1 MQARIDQ
8 EYEDD
13 RKKLQLEMEMRYE
26 NIRSRVEVVDESI
39 KVGMEQK
46 EEGKKKELRDR
57 GRQYEVGSATA
68 KATEK
73 TANVVPEDIL
83 VATSGSGASEEG
95 TRQSTGKSDRA
106 LTSSSQNGEAVEFP
120 LEVCFVKT
128 AVLTRA
134 VSSLN
139 HASPTIVHIPEIL
152 DFSNHDVTVSF
163 AFDGEFQRSIQE
175 SESLLDKRKASDE
188 GSWELSKWEVNS
200 TEQLTRLD
208 QPLYVSASANTKRCC
223 RYPGAGRMVG
233 SLECEKRK
241 LFTCT
246 EVRARPRWKLKEQWW
261 RMCGVPTSQFDQSD
275 TLVRYG
281 AALQKIYDPLRTSS
295 SQIYRSGLRYGT
307 FGWRYTGGLGW
318 ADVRAL
324 RMNWK
329 SSPGQNH
336 METRYA
342 QKTYLVRMTCG
353 IVRCRRQCTMRKL
366 DKHARGQPDSRGTSG
381 NRAVLIRQ
389 PANNTQVHNNTGRRN
404 FHVLIEGFK
413 SATLRG
419 EEADRKPKWTVKEP
433 RQGKI
438 DQAKLTKELGVE
450 DRDDDGSKFS
460 PNYERYQV
468 GNVETAKHKFKVRQ
482 LGEPFAVRS
491 RSKWKVRGMQAPF
504 VECAED
510 VLLPLG
516 HFASLEMPLE
526 VFWRRLGKLGEYTS
540 GQQDQRAQPE
550 RRGTSEKRTVT
561 DRQPKSRTTQGEEVV
576 MEAERI
582 PKGNCLVTSYAIG
595 GDGWSQ
601 LKENDKITTE
611 RSDKDRR
618 TQSLERPLE
627 ICMSWDEAGTGKHK
641 MGTSGL
647 IRRCVAKGK
656 AGKKPLRQ
664 AIIFEKLALCSKAE
678 RFADR
683 ETASTGPKQRIKP
696 ECNKDGKAGAGR
708 DKSAFIQT
716 SGIFSEGLAK
726 RSRYEKM
733 NNSSREPGEAMRR
746 PVLRSEIKVDP
757 EEERKRICDLFGE
770 PDEEEGLLSSEGVK
784 KYDDNMPVKLD
795 NLDYKIKPNAAGL
808 LKVEVKV
815 ELLKQEPELSTA
827 R

>member
-46 EEGKKKELRDR
+46 EEGKKKELRYR
-57 GRQYEVGSATA
+57 GRLYEVGSTTA

-73 TANVVPEDIL
+73 TANNVLEDIL
-83 VATSGSGASEEG
+83 VATSGSGASEECK
-95 TRQSTGKSDRA
+95 RQSTCKSDRA
-106 LTSSSQNGEAVEFP
+106 LTSSSQNDDAVEFP
-120 LEVCFVKT
+120 LEVCFVET
-128 AVLTRA
+128 TVPTRA

-139 HASPTIVHIPEIL
+139 HAFPTIVHIPVKQ
-152 DFSNHDVTVSF
+152 DFSNHVFTKSF
-163 AFDGEFQRSIQE
+163 AIEEVLQTSMPE
-175 SESLLDKRKASDE
+175 SESLLGRRKVSDE
-188 GSWELSKWEVNS
+188 GSWEVNS
-200 TEQLTRLD
+200 TDKQFKRFD
-208 QPLYVSASANTKRCC
+208 QPQYVSTFANIIRRC

-233 SLECEKRK
+233 SLEFEKRK
-241 LFTCT
+241 LLTCT
-246 EVRARPRWKLKEQWW
+246 DVRARPRWMLKEQWW

-295 SQIYRSGLRYGT
+295 SQILRSVLRYGT

-318 ADVRAL
+318 ADDYTFLPRMGRFDGVTTKWVLQDVHAL

-329 SSPGQNH
+329 SSPGQNR

-342 QKTYLVRMTCG
+342 QKTYLVRM
-353 IVRCRRQCTMRKL
+353 
-366 DKHARGQPDSRGTSG
+366 
-381 NRAVLIRQ
+381 
-389 PANNTQVHNNTGRRN
+389 
-404 FHVLIEGFK
+404 
-413 SATLRG
+413 
-419 EEADRKPKWTVKEP
+419 
-433 RQGKI
+433 
-438 DQAKLTKELGVE
+438 TKELGVE

-550 RRGTSEKRTVT
+550 RRGTSENRTVT
-561 DRQPKSRTTQGEEVV
+561 DRQPKSRTTQDEEVA
-576 MEAERI
+576 METERI

-618 TQSLERPLE
+618 TQRLVNKKRMEGESQRFMSEISKEEHIVSTGRPLE
-627 ICMSWDEAGTGKHK
+627 ICN
-641 MGTSGL
+641 
-647 IRRCVAKGK
+647 
-656 AGKKPLRQ
+656 
-664 AIIFEKLALCSKAE
+664 
-678 RFADR
+678 ADGVG
-683 ETASTGPKQRIKP
+683 ENQ
-696 ECNKDGKAGAGR
+696 
-708 DKSAFIQT
+708 KSAFAAPKCLEKVLLEADRKMVGQEVKLARVDVEACKPDPGVWT
-716 SGIFSEGLAK
+716 SLTGRG
-726 RSRYEKM
+726 M
-733 NNSSREPGEAMRR
+733 
-746 PVLRSEIKVDP
+746 LRS
-757 EEERKRICDLFGE
+757 G
-770 PDEEEGLLSSEGVK
+770 
-784 KYDDNMPVKLD
+784 
-795 NLDYKIKPNAAGL
+795 
-808 LKVEVKV
+808 
-815 ELLKQEPELSTA
+815 A